1 MGHPTYLPRRYITGG
16 EGSVT
21 SGRITRFCACCG
33 RPVTLVRIASQVSG
47 RTRFYSDDTGRFY
60 NGRLFLCSEECCAS
74 IVKGFG
80 SVDAFQ
86 EWVCAPVCST
96 GSRSHLG
103 EE

>member
-1 MGHPTYLPRRYITGG
+1 MKRH
-16 EGSVT
+16 EESVT
-21 SGRITRFCACCG
+21 NSRITRFCACCG
-33 RPVTLVRIASQVSG
+33 RPVTLVRIESRVSG

-60 NGRLFLCSEECCAS
+60 YGRLFLCSEECCAS

-86 EWVCAPVCST
+86 EWVCAPLCAAGA
-96 GSRSHLG
+96 GSQPG

>member
-1 MGHPTYLPRRYITGG
+1 MRRR
-16 EGSVT
+16 EENVT
-21 SGRITRFCACCG
+21 DSRITRFCACCG
-33 RPVTLVRIASQVSG
+33 RPVTLVRIASKVSG
-47 RTRFYSDDTGRFY
+47 RTRFFSDDTGQFY

-86 EWVCAPVCST
+86 EWVCAPLCASSA
-96 GSRSHLG
+96 GAHPG